1 MFEYDAFISYSSFD
15 RKKVEQLQYFL
26 QTYQVQGKPKLRIYL
41 DKTDLATKQLWGEI
55 SAALSAS
62 RRSPGVRIV
71 VASLSIINQGAAMRA
86 NSGTIY
92 KRVYEHGSEQ
102 GIAI

>member
-1 MFEYDAFISYSSFD
+1 MNADKNSKFIP
-15 RKKVEQLQYFL
+15 RW
-26 QTYQVQGKPKLRIYL
+26 
-41 DKTDLATKQLWGEI
+41 LA
-55 SAALSAS
+55 
-62 RRSPGVRIV
+62 PGVRIV

>member
-1 MFEYDAFISYSSFD
+1 MVKRRS
-15 RKKVEQLQYFL
+15 
-26 QTYQVQGKPKLRIYL
+26 KLRKFIFSFVIAQPRYASV
-41 DKTDLATKQLWGEI
+41 AT
-55 SAALSAS
+55 
-62 RRSPGVRIV
+62 SPGFRIV